1 MSDFTGTTLKFDIS
15 ELRNGINEANA
26 LIKTN
31 NSYWQANA
39 AAMGDWTSTAG
50 GLAERNK
57 SLNSQLELQAKK
69 VENQTKIVEDY
80 TATFSENSETTQK
93 QIQILNAY
101 KAALSNTE
109 NEIEKNAAKI
119 VELSEAEKKAGAT
132 AKELKA
138 QHEELTKKLKEQQ
151 KAASD
156 TESKINKLSN
166 ANGDHADELAALRKQ
181 LIEQKQAIKDTS
193 EALSDY
199 SDNTDEAENKTGAFN
214 KALKGIGGAAK
225 VAAGAVTAVAGA
237 VAGAAGGMVALAE
250 NTRESRAMFAQLE
263 NNAKISGKSF
273 ESMTD
278 DLKGVVS
285 ITGELDAAFEGLN
298 MLSNI
303 KGTDKEISKI
313 AEAFAGASA
322 KFAGLKFEGMA
333 EGLQE
338 TLATG
343 AAVGPF
349 AELIERTGG
358 DLEAFNAKMAGASDE
373 AGRTQIAMDFL
384 AKSGL
389 AEVAS
394 SFKENN
400 QALTEARQAEIDL
413 QIATNELGTIAEPIA
428 GKIKGMGA
436 SFISSL
442 IPSLKTTGEA
452 FTNLIDG
459 VAGSDK
465 QLAYNLGVLVGTAAR
480 VINEWWTTAKPALEV
495 MLTDVIPYM
504 AGKLIAKIPSA
515 IVDIAAALYE
525 QVPTI
530 ISSIADGIAA
540 GFASLSEE
548 VENPLL
554 KTALEGITNAFQ
566 WISNNSQLV
575 TDGLILITGAI
586 AGFKIIQTVISWVN
600 GAKTAFT
607 LLNAVMAANPIGA
620 VITAVTALIA
630 AFTLLYK
637 NNEDFRNFVN
647 GLWENVK
654 EFGKSL
660 WNWATKD
667 VPEFVKKVV
676 EGLKNLPADMKAKFD
691 EGIQQ
696 AVDFGKDL
704 YNKGKEALTQ
714 TINGF
719 LEKAGSIKDS
729 VKNIGKNMIEGVWEG
744 INNAKEWIA
753 DKIAGIFGKD
763 GFIIKGIKKLLG
775 IASPAKELKPIGQYF
790 MEGFEAGFS
799 GEAENAEKIVNNA
812 FEKLAQ
818 IPTQAIDNATGS
830 ATAAVLPTAAGTA
843 TAAKANNFSAYESEL
858 QKLDAN
864 ILKVKND
871 IAAMNEERLQAWRR
885 GEDTTYYDTVLANA
899 SAKLDEL
906 KQKRAELLTPPT
918 EPTFVDSLLSSFDGL
933 DVKLQGVLSSAISGI
948 ISGDTSALE
957 GSLSGVGD
965 FLVNGL
971 SNFVS
976 AKMPVFGGVLSSLIG
991 GIWNGVKSLFKKD
1004 EKKAINDTKETAKQT
1019 AKDYTKEILEG
1030 YTDVIRK
1037 SRASIKQELGKDIP
1051 EAMTKLILP
1060 NAEQGAQKVINY
1072 TQNNYSPKALTAA
1085 EIYRNNNRAINMLT
1099 AGARA

>member
-1 MSDFTGTTLKFDIS
+1 MGDFSGTTLKFDIS
-15 ELRNGINEANA
+15 QLRDGINEANT

-39 AAMGDWTSTAG
+39 AAMGDWTNSAG

-57 SLNSQLELQAKK
+57 SLNSQLDLQADKIEK
-69 VENQTKIVEDY
+69 QAQIVEQY
-80 TATFSENSETTQK
+80 KNELGENSEATQK
-93 QIQILNAY
+93 QIQILNSY

-109 NEIEKNAAKI
+109 NEIKKNADKI
-119 VELSEAEKKAGAT
+119 LELNEAEKKEAAT
-132 AKELKA
+132 KKELKV

-156 TESKINKLSN
+156 TESKINKLTN
-166 ANGDHADELAALRKQ
+166 ANGDHAEELAALRKQ
-181 LIEQKQAIKDTS
+181 LIEQKQAIKDTTGELS
-193 EALSDY
+193 EY
-199 SDNTDEAENKTGAFN
+199 NDETKTAESETGKLN
-214 KALKGIGGAAK
+214 KAFKGMMGAAK

-237 VAGAAGGMVALAE
+237 VAGAAGGMIALAE

-263 NNAKISGKSF
+263 NNAKLSGKSF
-273 ESMTD
+273 DSMTD
-278 DLKGVVS
+278 DLKDVVAV
-285 ITGELDAAFEGLN
+285 TGELDAAFEGMN

-303 KGTDKEISKI
+303 KGADKEISKI

-322 KFAGLKFEGMA
+322 KFAGLKFEGLA

-358 DLEAFNAKMAGASDE
+358 ELEAFNERMAGATDE

-389 AEVAS
+389 AEVAT

-400 QALTEARQAEIDL
+400 KALTEARQAEIDL
-413 QIATNELGTIAEPIA
+413 QIATNELGNIAEPLA

-436 SFISSL
+436 SFITSL

-452 FTNLIDG
+452 FTALIDG

-465 QLAYNLGVLVGTAAR
+465 ALAYNLGVLVGTAAR
-480 VINEWWTTAKPALEV
+480 VISSWWEEAKPALEV

-515 IVDIAAALYE
+515 IVDIGAALYE
-525 QVPTI
+525 QVPVI

-554 KTALEGITNAFQ
+554 KTALEGITGAFK
-566 WISNNSQLV
+566 WISENSQLI
-575 TDGLILITGAI
+575 TDGIILITGAI
-586 AGFKIIQTVISWVN
+586 AGFKIIQTVTTWISAAK
-600 GAKTAFT
+600 GAFAA
-607 LLNAVMAANPIGA
+607 LNAVMAANPIGV
-620 VITAVTALIA
+620 VIAAITALIA
-630 AFTLLYK
+630 GFTLLYK
-637 NNEDFRNFVN
+637 NNEDFRKFVDD
-647 GLWENVK
+647 LWAKVK
-654 EFGKSL
+654 EFGENL

-667 VPEFVKKVV
+667 IPEFVKKVV
-676 EGLKNLPADMKAKFD
+676 DGLKNLPSDMKEKFD
-691 EGIQQ
+691 EGVQK

-704 YNKGKEALTQ
+704 YNKGKDALTQ
-714 TINGF
+714 TIDGF
-719 LEKAGSIKDS
+719 LEKAGTIKES
-729 VKNIGKNMIEGVWEG
+729 VKDIGKRMIEGVWEG
-744 INNAKEWIA
+744 ISNAKEWIA
-753 DKIAGIFGKD
+753 DKIAGIFGAD

-775 IASPAKELKPIGQYF
+775 IKSPAREVKPIGEYF
-790 MEGFEAGFS
+790 MKGFESGFS
-799 GEAENAEKIVNNA
+799 GEAENTEKIVNDE
-812 FEKLAQ
+812 FKKLAE
-818 IPTQAIDNATGS
+818 IPTEAIKNVTGS
-830 ATAAVLPTAAGTA
+830 TANVLTGATTA
-843 TAAKANNFSAYESEL
+843 TTSTKTNNFSAYESEL
-858 QKLDAN
+858 QKLDAS
-864 ILKVKND
+864 ILKVTQD

-885 GEDTTYYDTVLANA
+885 GEDTSYFDTLLENA
-899 SAKLDEL
+899 STKLDEL
-906 KQKRAELLTPPT
+906 KQKRAELLAPTT
-918 EPTFVDSLLSSFDGL
+918 EPTFIDSLLQSFDGF
-933 DVKLQGVLSSAISGI
+933 DIQLQGVLANAISGV
-948 ISGDTSALE
+948 ISGDTTALNN
-957 GSLSGVGD
+957 SLNSVGD

-971 SNFVS
+971 SSFVR
-976 AKMPVFGGVLSSLIG
+976 AKMPIFGGVVNSLIS
-991 GIWNGVKSLFKKD
+991 GVWQGLKSVFNRDNKTEYKESLQTV
-1004 EKKAINDTKETAKQT
+1004 KKAGA
-1019 AKDYTKEILEG
+1019 DYVSASI
-1030 YTDVIRK
+1030 DVIRK

-1060 NAEQGAQKVINY
+1060 NAEKGAQKVINY
-1072 TQNNYSPKALTAA
+1072 TQNNYSPKALTAS